1 MLTSQINVDMGR
13 VNIKELLLY
22 GERLTLEC
30 KAAKNALPNAVW
42 PTYSSFCN
50 TVGGVMLLGID
61 EDLEEPDRSKR
72 FTIKGVRNS
81 AKIIKEFWDTIYSDK
96 VNVNVLKD
104 DDVYEDEV
112 DGANQ
117 WESLQR
123 YVQA

>member
-1 MLTSQINVDMGR
+1 MGR

-61 EDLEEPDRSKR
+61 
-72 FTIKGVRNS
+72 
-81 AKIIKEFWDTIYSDK
+81 IITKTKCRRLI
-96 VNVNVLKD
+96 
-104 DDVYEDEV
+104 
-112 DGANQ
+112 NQ
-117 WESLQR
+117 NASP
-123 YVQA
+123 

>member
-81 AKIIKEFWDTIYSDK
+81 VRAFRFGKECPRSGWIM
-96 VNVNVLKD
+96 
-104 DDVYEDEV
+104 
-112 DGANQ
+112 
-117 WESLQR
+117 
-123 YVQA
+123 